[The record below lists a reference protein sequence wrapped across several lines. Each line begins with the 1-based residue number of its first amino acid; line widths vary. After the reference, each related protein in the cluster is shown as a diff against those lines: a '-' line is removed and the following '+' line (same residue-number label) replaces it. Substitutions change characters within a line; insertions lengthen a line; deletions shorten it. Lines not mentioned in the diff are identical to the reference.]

1 MNEGLQI
8 AVLHDGWRDHC
19 DGNALV
25 FIFSHGDAKVEIIKI
40 TGHKTSFG
48 CRDET
53 IEERFDSGEV
63 GRLVV
68 VNAVATDGDADAMRV
83 GFLGIKCCDD
93 TNIGWLFVSGGLGNV
108 DKEHGVGTR
117 WHVGFV
123 PLTEASEIVRHQ
135 CNPVEAFTALHHL
148 GVFGKLA
155 RVRIECV
162 TVEGIVGPGEHRN
175 WNEWYRIAG
184 ESASS
189 LQVLWRAAATA

>member
-1 MNEGLQI
+1 M
-8 AVLHDGWRDHC
+8 
-19 DGNALV
+19 
-25 FIFSHGDAKVEIIKI
+25 
-40 TGHKTSFG
+40 
-48 CRDET
+48 
-53 IEERFDSGEV
+53 
-63 GRLVV
+63 
-68 VNAVATDGDADAMRV
+68 
-83 GFLGIKCCDD
+83 
-93 TNIGWLFVSGGLGNV
+93 

-123 PLTEASEIVRHQ
+123 LLTEASEIVRHR